1 MSERMTD
8 ERLADIEE
16 TASILEGQTVHIR
29 PHEELIHE
37 LLQALKAEQEKV
49 EELEDTIKEMKA
61 WMQKEVHSIGPKPDF
76 KEMAYWDV
84 FINDMEQKDE
94 RKAITT

>member
-8 ERLADIEE
+8 ERLAEIEE

-37 LLQALKAEQEKV
+37 LLQALKAERAKLDAV
-49 EELEDTIKEMKA
+49 KA
-61 WMQKEVHSIGPKPDF
+61 LPDKPTGG
-76 KEMAYWDV
+76 AG
-84 FINDMEQKDE
+84 
-94 RKAITT
+94 